1 MVKSRFV
8 IKKAKNIVPWSYI
21 IEDLNGEEIV
31 GIVGTNQRDF
41 RIEKVIKK
49 KGEKLYVKWKD
60 YGNLY
65 DSWIN
70 RKRLIQLV

>member
-31 GIVGTNQRDF
+31 GIVGTNQKDF
-41 RIEKVIKK
+41 RTEKVIKK
-49 KGEKLYVKWKD
+49 KGDKLYVKWKD
-60 YGNLY
+60 YGNL
-65 DSWIN
+65 W
-70 RKRLIQLV
+70 